1 MNDTAVCIQRLVK
14 RFKTFTLGPLNVD
27 VPLGAIY
34 GFIGPNGAGKTTTI
48 DLIMGM
54 GHEDS
59 GSITVLGLDHRKD
72 EAAMKARIG
81 YVSPEVSFN
90 AWGKVKRVV
99 GFYRSFYPTWDDAYC
114 EELMHRLKLNWQ
126 DRIATLSFGSR
137 TKLNL
142 VIALSHRPKL
152 LLLDEPLSGL
162 DALAKQE
169 VFSELLAAVQDEERT
184 VFISSHNLDDIERFT
199 DHLGM
204 IQEGKMLLEGPTAE
218 LVERFRMV
226 DLIKTNGSSMA
237 SLAGVRVQSRDGER
251 CRILLDTLRTPLQ
264 DLSESGAQILAD
276 SPVSLEELFVGI
288 MKEQ

>member
-1 MNDTAVCIQRLVK
+1 MNDTAICIQGLLK
-14 RFKTFTLGPLNVD
+14 RFKTFTLGPLNAS

-54 GHEDS
+54 GHEDE
-59 GSITVLGLDHRKD
+59 GTIRVLGLDHRAD
-72 EAAMKARIG
+72 EAAMKAQIG

-90 AWGKVKRVV
+90 AWVKVKRVI
-99 GFYRSFYPTWDDAYC
+99 GFYRSFYPDWDDAYC
-114 EELMHRLKLNWQ
+114 EELMRRLKLDWQ
-126 DRIATLSFGSR
+126 DRIATLSYGSR

-169 VFSELLAAVQDEERT
+169 VFSELLSAVQDEDRT

-204 IQEGKMLLEGPTAE
+204 IQNGKMLLEGPTAD

-226 DLIKTNGSSMA
+226 DGISNNGYTIT
-237 SLAGVRVQSRDGER
+237 SLAGVRIQSREGER
-251 CRILLDTLRTPLQ
+251 CRILVDTKKTPLQ
-264 DLSESGAQILAD
+264 ALSENGVQILAD

-288 MKEQ
+288 MKEN